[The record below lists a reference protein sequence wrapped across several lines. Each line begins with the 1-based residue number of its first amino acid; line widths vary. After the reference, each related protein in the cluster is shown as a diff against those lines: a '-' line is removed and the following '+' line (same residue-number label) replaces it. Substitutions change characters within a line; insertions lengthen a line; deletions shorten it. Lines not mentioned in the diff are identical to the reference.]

1 MFNVD
6 MKKNGGWLLQLLDN
20 KTKYEAVPGKRRDLP
35 RGGGKRDVDSFDSHK
50 LTSSQARS
58 PHVTSHNATSVSI
71 TENSS
76 SE

>member
-50 LTSSQARS
+50 LTSSL
-58 PHVTSHNATSVSI
+58 TSRHLSQRDQCLNNG
-71 TENSS
+71 EQLK
-76 SE
+76 